1 MIAIAWDVCWGD
13 KPGNSQQ
20 WRVRLCW
27 KWQSLLE
34 SSTSSGPLGTFASM
48 MFEQI
53 FNSQARVWQKK
64 IQILRVNMP
73 ISDDKLLM
81 FLDKHGTTARSG
93 MWRQHGIFFVQWCGE
108 LLNYFLFGTGA
119 RTLGGL
125 WDLSQKKCQGP
136 SCRSESGLVQPM
148 LLHELEVWRLFWVGP
163 EPVKIAGGGP
173 WWLLEWLVASAMLLA
188 LRLPLGCRVQSQRGE
203 P

>member
-1 MIAIAWDVCWGD
+1 M
-13 KPGNSQQ
+13 
-20 WRVRLCW
+20 
-27 KWQSLLE
+27 E

-93 MWRQHGIFFVQWCGE
+93 M
-108 LLNYFLFGTGA
+108 
-119 RTLGGL
+119 
-125 WDLSQKKCQGP
+125 
-136 SCRSESGLVQPM
+136 
-148 LLHELEVWRLFWVGP
+148 
-163 EPVKIAGGGP
+163 
-173 WWLLEWLVASAMLLA
+173 
-188 LRLPLGCRVQSQRGE
+188 
-203 P
+203 